1 MWKSL
6 NIESAP
12 GVDACLYIGLSPQ
25 KKNSATKYMNDSLLE
40 INSESKKAYVSNPW
54 ILKRD
59 VSRIANSIISKFRH
73 VALKLA
79 GGKMRQGAKSSR
91 SILFVICLCCFREAR
106 DSTENLKIGIY
117 MSSSLCSVR
126 SHDHRPLNGAVDTES
141 HGGEERDVS
150 ARRNR
155 QVALHVLMVTLS
167 PYQML

>member
-106 DSTENLKIGIY
+106 DSTENLKIGIWA
-117 MSSSLCSVR
+117 
-126 SHDHRPLNGAVDTES
+126 AVCALWGHMIIDPWTGPS
-141 HGGEERDVS
+141 TPNHTVAKNATCPRDETG
-150 ARRNR
+150 R
-155 QVALHVLMVTLS
+155 
-167 PYQML
+167 